1 MTFSTLIISV
11 EDFSQDRLEAIEALA
26 FKTQALLEESKRHV
40 ARLQRERERQNQK
53 ILVLEVEQEK
63 LVDQVSTL
71 KKDLKR
77 KRRSESDHRKS

>member
-26 FKTQALLEESKRHV
+26 FKTQALLEVSKRHV
-40 ARLQRERERQNQK
+40 ARIQRERESQNQK
-53 ILVLEVEQEK
+53 ILILEVEQEK
-63 LVDQVSTL
+63 LVSTL

>member
-1 MTFSTLIISV
+1 M
-11 EDFSQDRLEAIEALA
+11 EAIEALA

-40 ARLQRERERQNQK
+40 ARLQRERQNQK

-77 KRRSESDHRKS
+77 KQRSESDHRKS

>member
-1 MTFSTLIISV
+1 MIISV

>member
-1 MTFSTLIISV
+1 MIISV
-11 EDFSQDRLEAIEALA
+11 EYFSQDRLEAIEALA
-26 FKTQALLEESKRHV
+26 FKTQALLEESKRPV
-40 ARLQRERERQNQK
+40 ARLQRDHERQNQK

-77 KRRSESDHRKS
+77 KRCSESDHRKS

>member
-1 MTFSTLIISV
+1 M
-11 EDFSQDRLEAIEALA
+11 EAIEALA

-40 ARLQRERERQNQK
+40 ARLQHERERQNQK
-53 ILVLEVEQEK
+53 LLVLEVEQDK

-77 KRRSESDHRKS
+77 KRRSESDHRKSNLLNLYRIHYCITLT

>member
-11 EDFSQDRLEAIEALA
+11 EDFFQDRLEAIEALA

-40 ARLQRERERQNQK
+40 ARLQRECERQNQK

-71 KKDLKR
+71 KKDLKL